1 MQKSSDIGLQWED
14 IRYFL
19 ELTRAGTLSGAARN
33 LAVEHSTVA
42 RRVENLEKT
51 LGLRLFDR
59 LPRGWQLTAEG
70 EDVVSLAEQMEANV
84 FAFERAAI
92 GAGAERGKVRV
103 SAPPSLV
110 SQFLVTR
117 LAALRPRWSSI
128 ALEIVGELHEVN
140 LARRE
145 ADLALRLGRP
155 SEPSLVAKSLC
166 AVGFGLYAQKGY
178 TNRDEAQWE
187 FIGFDES
194 LRHVPQQQW
203 LEAYADKRPFSLRSN
218 SQTALQV
225 AARSGLGIACLPHYI
240 AQKDVELQRVMTPVP
255 APSRELWLVLQA
267 DVRRSPRV
275 RAIADVLTEIVEAEV
290 DFFAGK

>member
-1 MQKSSDIGLQWED
+1 MQKSSDANLQWED

-19 ELTRAGTLSGAARN
+19 ELTRAGSLSGAARA

-42 RRVENLEKT
+42 RRVESLEKT

-70 EDVVSLAEQMEANV
+70 EDVVGLAEQMEANV

-110 SQFLVTR
+110 SQFLVPR
-117 LAALRPRWSSI
+117 LAAMRPRWSSI
-128 ALEIVGELHEVN
+128 ALELVGELHEVN

-155 SEPSLVAKSLC
+155 SEPSLVAKCLGPI
-166 AVGFGLYAQKGY
+166 GFGLYAQANY
-178 TNRDEAQWE
+178 PSRQPEEWE

-203 LEAYADKRPFSLRSN
+203 LEAYAEQRPFSMRSN
-218 SQTALQV
+218 SQTALQA
-225 AARSGLGIACLPHYI
+225 AARAGLGVACLPHYLAKLDPELVSI
-240 AQKDVELQRVMTPVP
+240 ATPTP
-255 APSRELWLVLQA
+255 APTRELWLVLQA

-275 RAIADVLTEIVEAEV
+275 RAIADVLTEIVLA
-290 DFFAGK
+290 DAALLAG